1 MLQINETSKQPKE
14 GVHKNCEHSAM
25 QSKKKWEEPVNIWI
39 YSCNIISNKG
49 NAIKPVMK
57 FDFNSSDWKTY

>member
-25 QSKKKWEEPVNIWI
+25 QSKKK
-39 YSCNIISNKG
+39 
-49 NAIKPVMK
+49 
-57 FDFNSSDWKTY
+57 